1 MLCCVKPSNKFQ
13 KADIPSK
20 KKKKKKDR
28 VDTSLTRDFKR
39 GSKF

>member
-20 KKKKKKDR
+20 KKKKKDR